1 MTDSKA
7 VRELIQSKGLK
18 LKYIA
23 KQLGLSD
30 YGFLKKLDNISE
42 FRPSEIN
49 KLCEILDITS
59 LKEKDRLFFKKKSD

>member
-49 KLCEILDITS
+49 KLCEILGITS
-59 LKEKDRLFFKKKSD
+59 LKEKDRLFFKKKVN